1 MKNLPESNF
10 IWRRIYSFISSSVLL
25 GLIGYV
31 VFKMDTDTDLK
42 AVAFWL
48 CFLLWWA
55 MLFYM
60 IAPTAEQI
68 TRIIQAGKSLRF
80 GATAED
86 IKDAIPSP
94 APSKPSPVT
103 RDETFGGEIEPEEIP

>member
-10 IWRRIYSFISSSVLL
+10 VWRRIFSYLHSIVLM
-25 GLIGYV
+25 GLIGYG
-31 VFKMDTDTDLK
+31 VFKMSTDANIK
-42 AVAFWL
+42 QVVFWL
-48 CFLLWWA
+48 ILLLWWSITY
-55 MLFYM
+55 YM

-80 GATAED
+80 GADSKD
-86 IKDAIPSP
+86 IQNAIPSP

-103 RDETFGGEIEPEEIP
+103 RDETFGGEIEPEETP

>member
-1 MKNLPESNF
+1 MKTLPESNF
-10 IWRRIYSFISSSVLL
+10 VWRRIFSYAHSVILL

-31 VFKMDTDTDLK
+31 VFKMSTDANLK
-42 AVAFWL
+42 QIALYLVL
-48 CFLLWWA
+48 LLWWS
-55 MLFYM
+55 MTYYM

-94 APSKPSPVT
+94 APSEPRPVA
-103 RDETFGGEIEPEEIP
+103 RDETFGGEIETEETP